1 MHSICA
7 RDSSCGLP
15 LRGAQCMDAL
25 GFPPPDAPPAHI
37 ETHRAEAKAA
47 IMYAKGMRIYV
58 CNSVCNYTRR

>member
-1 MHSICA
+1 
-7 RDSSCGLP
+7 
-15 LRGAQCMDAL
+15 MDAL